1 MSKSLNQLNAELSR
15 LPSDMWSVTKP
26 MYAAMRSLRGASVD
40 DDDAVAPER
49 ATARELYALKKAVA
63 FLCANGAGEVEY
75 FDAWQAGVIPVGYV
89 KGSPG
94 QAILTDENTVEMVV
108 DWLLSFAK
116 ESA

>member
-1 MSKSLNQLNAELSR
+1 
-15 LPSDMWSVTKP
+15 
-26 MYAAMRSLRGASVD
+26 VD
-40 DDDAVAPER
+40 
-49 ATARELYALKKAVA
+49 
-63 FLCANGAGEVEY
+63 Y